1 MPDDVGHGKS
11 SKPSDGLHQ
20 KFPKYTYEDM
30 VRLDLQYI
38 REWSL
43 LLDIKI
49 ILATPGL
56 VVKGVG
62 AY

>member
-1 MPDDVGHGKS
+1 MDI
-11 SKPSDGLHQ
+11 
-20 KFPKYTYEDM
+20 KYM
-30 VRLDLQYI
+30 

-49 ILATPGL
+49 IIKTPL
-56 VVKGVG
+56 VVLTCKG

>member
-1 MPDDVGHGKS
+1 MNGRSELP
-11 SKPSDGLHQ
+11 
-20 KFPKYTYEDM
+20 FEEM